1 MWPLSQQKVAAE
13 WSAFLH
19 IGAGRLVTSP
29 DWRFAC
35 QLLLHV
41 QGCHGT
47 ESVRGQGEGA
57 NVKADLS
64 LRS

>member
-29 DWRFAC
+29 GWRFAC
-35 QLLLHV
+35 QLPLHA

-47 ESVRGQGEGA
+47 ESARGRGEGA
-57 NVKADLS
+57 NVKADLES
-64 LRS
+64 A